1 MDSFIFNRDAL
12 DRIEEIPGE
21 SLITPDG
28 LTMPRVLG
36 VWGSD
41 GASLQSPDLPGMH
54 IDPVIPGTT
63 GPMLDMS
70 ADSLF

>member
-1 MDSFIFNRDAL
+1 MDRFIFNTDAF

-21 SLITPDG
+21 SQIAPDV

-41 GASLQSPDLPGMH
+41 GASLQSPALTGMH
-54 IDPVIPGTT
+54 IDPVIPGTAEAI
-63 GPMLDMS
+63 LDMS
-70 ADSLF
+70 VDSLF